1 MFREGRGA
9 IGRVSFGNSGK
20 IMVGV
25 FWEIKKACQDED
37 DDDDDAEEE
46 ENEGVRSL
54 AMFESFF
61 GTPFNSPK
69 W

>member
-1 MFREGRGA
+1 M
-9 IGRVSFGNSGK
+9 GNSGK
-20 IMVGV
+20 FGGDGAGLGGNTSN
-25 FWEIKKACQDED
+25 FANPCEED